1 MTQPTLL
8 TRRRSLGLLAIGAT
22 FPLAACAG
30 GGSST
35 TAAPTA
41 EPQLASDAR
50 VTARGTFEGRSKHV
64 TTGHASIVF
73 SNGNVIIQL
82 EEDFTFDGAPD
93 PKVALGNGGFDPE
106 TIHAALRSN
115 TGAQTYTLKPG
126 LDIGNYTEVWI
137 WCEQF
142 SVPLG
147 VARLTLT

>member
-1 MTQPTLL
+1 MTDLVL
-8 TRRRSLGLLAIGAT
+8 SRRRTLGLLALGAT
-22 FPLAACAG
+22 APLAACAG
-30 GGSST
+30 GGGSQKA
-35 TAAPTA
+35 AAPAA
-41 EPQLASDAR
+41 EPQIASDAR

-82 EEDFTFDGAPD
+82 EDDFTFDGAPD
-93 PKVALGNGGFDPE
+93 PKVALGNGGFDE
-106 TIHAALRSN
+106 STIHAALRSN
-115 TGAQTYTLKPG
+115 TGAQAYTLKPG

-147 VARLTLT
+147 VAKLQLT

>member
-1 MTQPTLL
+1 MTDPALSRRTTL
-8 TRRRSLGLLAIGAT
+8 RLLAMGAAL
-22 FPLAACAG
+22 PLAACAG
-30 GGSST
+30 GGPADRQS
-35 TAAPTA
+35 AAV
-41 EPQLASDAR
+41 EPAIAPDAR

-82 EEDFTFDGAPD
+82 EDDFSFDGAPD
-93 PKVALGNGGFDPE
+93 PKVALGEGGFDPD
-106 TIHAALRSN
+106 TIHGALRSN
-115 TGAQTYTLKPG
+115 TGAQAYTLKPG

-147 VARLTLT
+147 VAKLTLT

>member
-1 MTQPTLL
+1 MTQTILF
-8 TRRRSLGLLAIGAT
+8 TRRRSLGLLAAGVT
-22 FPLAACAG
+22 LPLAACAG
-30 GGSST
+30 GGSNT
-35 TAAPTA
+35 TAPTA
-41 EPQLASDAR
+41 AEPQIASDAR

-73 SNGNVIIQL
+73 SDGNVIIQL

-93 PKVALGNGGFDPE
+93 PKVALGNGGFDPA

-115 TGAQTYTLKPG
+115 TGAQAYTLKPG